1 MTIENKEKLIT
12 DKLKL
17 TEIFNTYY
25 INIVENSSIIS
36 PSTTGNPNNLL
47 ENSNT
52 VKNIIEEFKNHPSI
66 IIIRRQTNL
75 NVNIFD
81 FPHTFLEEINKI
93 IKNINPEKE
102 RVLIR
107 FHLKLSKFQQPALI
121 CTLLI

>member
-1 MTIENKEKLIT
+1 MVIP
-12 DKLKL
+12 
-17 TEIFNTYY
+17 
-25 INIVENSSIIS
+25 

-47 ENSNT
+47 ENSST
-52 VKNIIEEFKNHPSI
+52 VKNMIEEFKNHPTI
-66 IIIRRQTNL
+66 IIIRNQTNL

-81 FPHTFLEEINKI
+81 FPRTFLEEINKI

-107 FHLKLSKFQQPALI
+107 FHLKLSKFQQTELI